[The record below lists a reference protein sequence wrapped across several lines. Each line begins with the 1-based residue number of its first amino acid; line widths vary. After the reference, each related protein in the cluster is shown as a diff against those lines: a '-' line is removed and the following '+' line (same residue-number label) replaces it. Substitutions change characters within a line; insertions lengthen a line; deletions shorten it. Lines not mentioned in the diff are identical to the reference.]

1 MKHGH
6 WKLCVLAV
14 GTVVHFGGEPTSVAE
29 PRQVYGLRDV
39 ILDPV
44 AVPPFLR
51 VDLDAIE
58 LHGEVDNGRLRPFPS
73 GRRAHDLASF
83 DHIAFVHSNLAKVA
97 VDRL

>member
-29 PRQVYGLRDV
+29 TRQVYALRDV

-51 VDLDAIE
+51 VDRDATE
-58 LHGEVDNGRLRPFPS
+58 RHGEMNVIASGHSRLAT
-73 GRRAHDLASF
+73 RAHDLASF
-83 DHIAFVHSNLAKVA
+83 DNVAFVHSNLAKVA

>member
-29 PRQVYGLRDV
+29 PRQVYALSDV

-51 VDLDAIE
+51 VDRDAIE
-58 LHGEVDNGRLRPFPS
+58 LHGEVDVVRLRPFPS
-73 GRRAHDLASF
+73 G
-83 DHIAFVHSNLAKVA
+83 HSCP
-97 VDRL
+97 